1 MNGSDRLNPGGAMTE
16 ADMTVTGA
24 STEAVRASPPAG
36 VRPTSALSISEAELL
51 AQIMLACSRG
61 QSRLWRTN
69 AGIAWAGK
77 IAEHTPRRLVLI
89 DPHPVKLG
97 PPGFADLNGFTSVTI
112 TADMVGSRIA
122 VYSAV
127 EGKVGRRQATAEQAA
142 FIRLVREAGG
152 RAGVA
157 RSVEEAVGI
166 LSGGLP

>member
-1 MNGSDRLNPGGAMTE
+1 MTTVSAE
-16 ADMTVTGA
+16 A
-24 STEAVRASPPAG
+24 
-36 VRPTSALSISEAELL
+36 RPLPMAPTISEAELL

-61 QSRLWRTN
+61 PSRLWRTN

-97 PPGFADLNGFTSVTI
+97 PPGFADLNGFTSIPVTP
-112 TADMVGSRIA
+112 DMVGSRIA

-127 EGKVGRRQATAEQAA
+127 EGKVGRRQATPEQRA
-142 FIRLVREAGG
+142 FIELVRASGG

-166 LSGGLP
+166 LIGSNS